1 MIQLL
6 LCFFLGQTLA
16 QVNDHWAILVAGSK
30 SFYNYR
36 HQADVCH
43 AYHVLLDQGIS
54 SDHIIVMAYDDIAF
68 DDENPFPGT
77 LYNKQGGV
85 DVYGGCVI
93 DFFGDDV
100 NKNNFDAVM
109 KGDLTSLNL
118 TNEKSTGRV
127 LETDADTKL
136 FLYFSDHGAPGHVM
150 FPNDLMYAD
159 ELNDTIQ
166 FMYDNQ
172 MYQEFVIFLEACE
185 SGSMF

>member
-1 MIQLL
+1 M
-6 LCFFLGQTLA
+6 
-16 QVNDHWAILVAGSK
+16 
-30 SFYNYR
+30 
-36 HQADVCH
+36 
-43 AYHVLLDQGIS
+43 S

-85 DVYGGCVI
+85 DVYEGCVI

-172 MYQEFVIFLEACE
+172 MY
-185 SGSMF
+185 